1 MRQLLKERKI
11 MNKEEI
17 ENKIKEIFFDTGL
30 HIGDGIGDICSGY
43 DEEAMEEAKQ
53 KLSTLIQDEK
63 EDSFINGFEVGYENG
78 VYEYKRDL
86 TDQPL
91 TSSIWGKRMNQ
102 ISNEYLD
109 KVPVKIHDPEFKY
122 LKSFGIRIK
131 DKWYK
136 ELWWSIIEF
145 IRRNK

>member
-1 MRQLLKERKI
+1 
-11 MNKEEI
+11 MNKDIKKEVEE
-17 ENKIKEIFFDTGL
+17 KLQYIKDAGFELTDPETA
-30 HIGDGIGDICSGY
+30 D
-43 DEEAMEEAKQ
+43 M
-53 KLSTLIQDEK
+53 LSTLIQDEK

-91 TSSIWGKRMNQ
+91 TSSIWGKR
-102 ISNEYLD
+102 
-109 KVPVKIHDPEFKY
+109 
-122 LKSFGIRIK
+122 IK

-145 IRRNK
+145 IRSRK